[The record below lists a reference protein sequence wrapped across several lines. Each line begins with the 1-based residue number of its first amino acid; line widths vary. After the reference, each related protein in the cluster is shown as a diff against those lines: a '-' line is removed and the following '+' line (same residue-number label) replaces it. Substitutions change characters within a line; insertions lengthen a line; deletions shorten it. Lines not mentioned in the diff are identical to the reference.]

1 VQQNESGSR
10 DVPKA
15 RGRGGRRLTA
25 RDKLIAAGYDV
36 MSRNGLESSTIVQI
50 IEEAGVGVGSF
61 YNHFESKE
69 DLAKAIFADRA
80 EAFGAMLEQTALSS
94 TNIAAATCFAF
105 RQLIEKVESDAM
117 WAAFIVQLEPSMQMM
132 DGLLRDHARTA
143 ITFGVDRGMLKIDNV
158 EAGITAIHAVM
169 FAIAKSVLTGGLSS
183 QEAHRSSLFA
193 LRMFGVEEDEAVR
206 LSRMPMASLRHELT
220 R

>member
-1 VQQNESGSR
+1 MQKEESGSQ
-10 DVPKA
+10 VAPTAK
-15 RGRGGRRLTA
+15 GKGGRRLTA
-25 RDKLIAAGYDV
+25 RGKLIAAGYDV
-36 MSRNGLESSTIVQI
+36 MSRNGLENSTIVEI

-61 YNHFESKE
+61 YNHFDSKE

-80 EAFGAMLEQTALSS
+80 EAFGAMLEQTALGS

-105 RQLIEKVESDAM
+105 RQLIEKVESDTM

-132 DGLLRDHARTA
+132 DSLLRDHARTA
-143 ITFGVDRGMLKIDNV
+143 ITFGVEGGSLRIDDI

-169 FAIAKSVLTGGLSS
+169 FAIAKSMLAGSLSS
-183 QEAHRSSLFA
+183 QAAHRSSLFA
-193 LRMFGVEEDEAVR
+193 LRMFGVAEDEAVR
-206 LSRMPMASLRHELT
+206 LSSMSMASLRRELT

>member
-1 VQQNESGSR
+1 MREDEKKSR
-10 DVPKA
+10 DAPA
-15 RGRGGRRLTA
+15 AGRKGGRRPTA

-36 MSRNGLESSTIVQI
+36 MSRNGLENSTIVEI

-61 YNHFESKE
+61 YNHFETKE

-80 EAFGAMLEQTALSS
+80 EAFGAMLERTALGS
-94 TNIAAATCFAF
+94 TNIAAATCYAF
-105 RQLIEKVESDAM
+105 RQLIEKVESDKM

-143 ITFGVDRGMLKIDNV
+143 ITFGVDGGMLRIDNI

-169 FAIAKSVLTGGLSS
+169 FAIAKSMLTGALSS
-183 QEAHRSSLFA
+183 QEAHRASLFA
-193 LRMFGVEEDEAVR
+193 LRMFGVDEDEAVR
-206 LSRMPMASLRHELT
+206 LSRMPMASLRRELT